1 MAKKSGNPQI
11 EDGYA
16 KIANELAE
24 AFAAYPFTSI
34 QHQIIWAV
42 LRQTYG
48 YNRKFHAISIGFLV
62 KATGRSRSKVAKA
75 VSDLIKANVL
85 IEYSS
90 GEGCAS
96 RVLGINK
103 LYKTWGVPQEG
114 YTPDGVQGCTLTWVQ
129 GVPQEGYSSVP
140 RAGYQ
145 IKKKENIK
153 ENKESNSFSSS
164 DDGWDDW
171 DNFGE
176 EVKYEPL

>member
-1 MAKKSGNPQI
+1 MAKKNGNPQL

-16 KIANELAE
+16 KIANELSE
-24 AFAAYPFTSI
+24 AFAAYPFTSV
-34 QHQIIWAV
+34 QHQIIWTV

-48 YNRKFHAISIGFLV
+48 YNRKCHAISIGFLV

-75 VSDLIKANVL
+75 INDLINANVL

-90 GEGCAS
+90 GEGSAS

-114 YTPDGVQGCTLTWVQ
+114 YTPDGVQGCTLTGVQ

-140 RAGYQ
+140 HTGYK
-145 IKKKENIK
+145 IKKEKENYK
-153 ENKESNSFSSS
+153 ENKKRDSSFSSE
-164 DDGWDDW
+164 DDW

-176 EVKYEPL
+176 EVKFEPL